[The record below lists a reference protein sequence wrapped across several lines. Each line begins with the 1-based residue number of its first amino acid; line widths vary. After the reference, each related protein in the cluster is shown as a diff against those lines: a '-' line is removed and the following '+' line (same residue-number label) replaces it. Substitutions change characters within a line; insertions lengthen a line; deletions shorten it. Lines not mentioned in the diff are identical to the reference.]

1 MADIR
6 TEIREAA
13 ERDRRRDIERLARDI
28 YTTGLPAGDCTYPGC
43 QLSAGHPLPHC
54 VGSSTLEARRP
65 GSGAEYWM
73 VDDEGNVLRRL

>member
-1 MADIR
+1 MA
-6 TEIREAA
+6 EIPANIFEALPDRNA
-13 ERDRRRDIERLARDI
+13 WKDRDGWHVFAS
-28 YTTGLPAGDCTYPGC
+28 PGDCTYPGC

-54 VGSSTLEARRP
+54 VGASTLEARRP